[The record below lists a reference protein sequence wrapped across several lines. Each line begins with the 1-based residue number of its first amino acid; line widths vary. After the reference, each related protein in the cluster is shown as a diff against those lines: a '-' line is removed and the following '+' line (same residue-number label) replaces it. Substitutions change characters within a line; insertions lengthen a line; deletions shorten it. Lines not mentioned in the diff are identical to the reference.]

1 MRPFPRHCII
11 QYTENSVSPEFS
23 YLKGRRKLS
32 NMSKDPTTIAENTYL
47 FDIKILTAKNLKTDF
62 TKDFF
67 AFLKMF

>member
-1 MRPFPRHCII
+1 
-11 QYTENSVSPEFS
+11 
-23 YLKGRRKLS
+23 
-32 NMSKDPTTIAENTYL
+32 MSKDPTTIAENTYL